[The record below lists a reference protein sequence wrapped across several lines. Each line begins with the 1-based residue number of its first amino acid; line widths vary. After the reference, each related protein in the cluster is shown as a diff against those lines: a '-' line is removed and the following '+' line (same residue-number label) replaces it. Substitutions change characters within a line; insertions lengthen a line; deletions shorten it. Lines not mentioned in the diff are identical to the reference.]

1 MKMRTKNFK
10 TGEIFYPHTLNG
22 SSVAVGRILISLL
35 ENFQQSNGSVMIP
48 KTKKLYERFKNYWRL
63 EKKNLVN

>member
-1 MKMRTKNFK
+1 MKMRTKNYK

-48 KTKKLYERFKNYWRL
+48 KKLRNYM
-63 EKKNLVN
+63 KGIKIIGD

>member
-48 KTKKLYERFKNYWRL
+48 KKTKKLYEGYKDYWRL
-63 EKKNLVN
+63 V

>member
-10 TGEIFYPHTLNG
+10 TEIFYPHTLNG

-48 KTKKLYERFKNYWRL
+48 KKLRNYMKGLKIIGIR
-63 EKKNLVN
+63 KKNLVN